1 MRNTLLF
8 IVLLVSGTLQAQHST
23 LRFTDEAINLSQKSV
38 LVVPF
43 ESKMYLSDINKA
55 LAENNNLSSDQI
67 IQRFTAAIDQS
78 IYYAFQEKCKI
89 SSFYSIE
96 DTSVTEDLNYIYDN
110 LQLEYELVSVTE
122 DKSKAEQLKAKLKKK
137 EDNSYQRGQVN
148 NGQIITTRDVRER
161 YMKTVITDQKMLDS
175 MHFKFDNDYFLF
187 VNQLDIKNDYSDMI
201 AVQQGSFDRVAQLHY
216 TLYAKDGSIL
226 TTGISKTT
234 FSKLQNDINKIISEN
249 FPILAYQIFED
260 LFPSEEENSGSKI
273 NLKKP
278 WK

>member
-1 MRNTLLF
+1 MRNTLLL

-23 LRFTDEAINLSQKSV
+23 LRFTDEAINLSQKSA

-89 SSFYSIE
+89 SSFYGIE

>member
-89 SSFYSIE
+89 SSFYGIE

-234 FSKLQNDINKIISEN
+234 FSNLQNDINKIISEN

>member
-23 LRFTDEAINLSQKSV
+23 LRFTDEAINLSRKSV

-89 SSFYSIE
+89 SSFYGIE

-110 LQLEYELVSVTE
+110 LLLEYELVSVTE

>member
-1 MRNTLLF
+1 MKSTILF
-8 IVLLVSGTLQAQHST
+8 VALLVCGILQAQHST

-43 ESKMYLSDINKA
+43 ESKMYLSDINKS
-55 LAENNNLSSDQI
+55 LAENNNLNSSQI
-67 IQRFTAAIDQS
+67 IKRFTAAIDQS
-78 IYYAFQEKCKI
+78 IYYAFEQKCKV
-89 SSFYSIE
+89 SSFYGIE
-96 DTSVTEDLNYIYDN
+96 DTSVTQDLNYIYDN

-122 DKSKAEQLKAKLKKK
+122 DQTKAEKLKAKLKKK
-137 EDNSYQRGQVN
+137 EDNSYQKGQVN
-148 NGQIITTRDVRER
+148 NGEIVTTRDVRER
-161 YMKTVITDQKMLDS
+161 YMKTIITDQHMLDS

-201 AVQQGSFDRVAQLHY
+201 AVQQGIYNRIVQLHY
-216 TLYAKDGSIL
+216 TLYNKDGSIL

-234 FSKLQNDINKIISEN
+234 FSNNQNDINKIISEN

-260 LFPSEEENSGSKI
+260 LFPPEEENTGPKV
-273 NLKKP
+273 NVKKP

>member
-89 SSFYSIE
+89 SSFYGIE

-110 LQLEYELVSVTE
+110 LLLEYELVSVPE

>member
-89 SSFYSIE
+89 SSFYGIE

-234 FSKLQNDINKIISEN
+234 FSNHQNDINKIISEN

>member
-1 MRNTLLF
+1 MKSTLLF
-8 IVLLVSGTLQAQHST
+8 VALLVCGILQAQHST

-43 ESKMYLSDINKA
+43 ESKMYLSDINKS
-55 LAENNNLSSDQI
+55 LAESNNLTSSQI
-67 IQRFTAAIDQS
+67 IKRFTAAIDQS
-78 IYYAFQEKCKI
+78 IYYAFEQKCKV
-89 SSFYSIE
+89 SSFYGIE
-96 DTSVTEDLNYIYDN
+96 DTSVTQDLNYIYDN

-122 DKSKAEQLKAKLKKK
+122 DKTKAEKLKAKLKKK

-148 NGQIITTRDVRER
+148 NGEIVTTRDVRER
-161 YMKTVITDQKMLDS
+161 YMKTVITDQHMLDS

-187 VNQLDIKNDYSDMI
+187 VNQLDINNDYSDMI
-201 AVQQGSFDRVAQLHY
+201 AVQQGNYNRIVKLHY
-216 TLYAKDGSIL
+216 TLYQKDGSIL

-234 FSKLQNDINKIISEN
+234 FSNRQNDINKIITEN
-249 FPILAYQIFED
+249 FPILAHQIFED
-260 LFPSEEENSGSKI
+260 LFPPEEESTGPKV

>member
-89 SSFYSIE
+89 SSFYGIE

-110 LQLEYELVSVTE
+110 LLLEYELVSVPE

-260 LFPSEEENSGSKI
+260 LFPSEEESSGSKI

>member
-89 SSFYSIE
+89 SSFYGIE

-201 AVQQGSFDRVAQLHY
+201 AVQ
-216 TLYAKDGSIL
+216 
-226 TTGISKTT
+226 
-234 FSKLQNDINKIISEN
+234 
-249 FPILAYQIFED
+249 
-260 LFPSEEENSGSKI
+260 
-273 NLKKP
+273 
-278 WK
+278 

>member
-23 LRFTDEAINLSQKSV
+23 LRFTDEAINLSRKSV

-89 SSFYSIE
+89 SSFYGIE

>member
-8 IVLLVSGTLQAQHST
+8 IVLLVSGTLHAQHST

-89 SSFYSIE
+89 SSFYGIE

-234 FSKLQNDINKIISEN
+234 FSNLQNDINKIISER
-249 FPILAYQIFED
+249 FPIFVYQIF
-260 LFPSEEENSGSKI
+260 
-273 NLKKP
+273 
-278 WK
+278 